1 MGYLNAILAFSM
13 ESLEFP
19 IDYFNEYSLTMGRQS
34 QGVTSFKQNMLSMTD
49 KSKKLSTK
57 PDMSDNQKSMDIPE
71 VFSIHQLVTDK
82 SMQLCNQYQQELN
95 SDQCSIFS
103 NKKYKELM
111 KVAQMQESSLC
122 NQINSNWRLFTDS
135 LNQLEILAHKRCQ
148 NKADKGQL
156 SLGSFEVYK

>member
-57 PDMSDNQKSMDIPE
+57 PDMSDNLKSMDIPE
-71 VFSIHQLVTDK
+71 VFSLHQLVTDK
-82 SMQLCNQYQQELN
+82 STQLCNQYQQELN
-95 SDQCSIFS
+95 SDQSSIFS
-103 NKKYKELM
+103 NK
-111 KVAQMQESSLC
+111 
-122 NQINSNWRLFTDS
+122 
-135 LNQLEILAHKRCQ
+135 
-148 NKADKGQL
+148 
-156 SLGSFEVYK
+156 